1 MWRIDADGDSFRVSV
16 TDSGDGIAAE
26 FLPHL
31 FSRFRQADGTTTR
44 CHGGLSLGLA
54 IVQSLVEMHG
64 GYVGATSP
72 GLGKGA
78 MFTVSLLRYVCA
90 IDVADTVIC
99 DRRVGSAGDQGSIE
113 VISLFWL
120 YQDAFAKCRFQVGC
134 SIAVQCHCVAG
145 VSKAL

>member
-1 MWRIDADGDSFRVSV
+1 MQRACGRYSENLLSNAIKFTPTDGCIDVEIDADGDSFRVSV

-44 CHGGLSLGLA
+44 CHGGLGLGLA

-72 GLGKGA
+72 GLGK
-78 MFTVSLLRYVCA
+78 
-90 IDVADTVIC
+90 
-99 DRRVGSAGDQGSIE
+99 
-113 VISLFWL
+113 
-120 YQDAFAKCRFQVGC
+120 
-134 SIAVQCHCVAG
+134 VQCSRCLCCVMY
-145 VSKAL
+145 VRSMLPIL